1 MSELAALIA
10 SCSDA
15 VLTAASSK
23 GVLIRARKDVEAG
36 KVALQSRTPLQAEL
50 AVDGE
55 KVLLL
60 AKALSACRC
69 SCPATGICRHIV
81 AAALQLR
88 DGADDA
94 PPPAPAEHPVE
105 DLPAYAGNDW
115 PAAVTLARTDS
126 VIDGETVAFPATGDQ
141 VTLPIGRPL
150 RDALYKG
157 PHASRRR
164 LAVVAAAL
172 VLAAR
177 DGHEIPTILVPEA
190 PAQISADLLDQV
202 QKALE
207 GAVLALAAGN
217 VAQSR
222 DRLFAAAIASRVET
236 IPRLAGALRSLSER
250 LDPDTLRSA
259 DFSPP
264 DAIAEMAR
272 AYALAE
278 ALKSFPGDTA
288 LTGVVTR
295 SFAPAGQRQM
305 VMVGAE
311 VWRSPTGAR
320 GMTAILLDPESG
332 RFHKATEA
340 RGAGTDLTFDPMTAL
355 RLPIWSARPPLDLM
369 GHSVSF
375 ADILLSDDG
384 AISLSQ
390 IATAEK
396 RVGLDQLERAG
407 VVLHDWGDLP
417 ARVIRDLGRGL
428 RRRFGET
435 HVILAPRKTDRP
447 QLDPFDQAIVW
458 RWYDKAGRVF
468 DMTLPEMPDGLGGQ
482 EDHVLAGLV
491 ALDRPEQGRL
501 LSVWI
506 SGGHGPFSLPFEK
519 LPKVAGWQRL
529 LDKGLRRDKRAPSGP
544 IVQKDRLAT
553 LLSRTSEAI
562 LAQLGRAG
570 AAWPSDLLSE
580 VEALGLSTVASL
592 MRSFSTNAGPA
603 SALQLTFAISML
615 FEIAGPPTHVNR

>member
-1 MSELAALIA
+1 VTDLAALIA

-50 AVDGE
+50 SVDGE
-55 KVLLL
+55 TVLLS
-60 AKALSACRC
+60 AKALAASRC

-88 DGADDA
+88 GGSDDA
-94 PPPAPAEHPVE
+94 PPPAPADHPVE
-105 DLPAYAGNDW
+105 DLPTYAGSDW
-115 PAAVTLARTDS
+115 PAAVTLARTAS
-126 VIDGETVAFPATGDQ
+126 VVDGETVAFPATGDQ
-141 VTLPIGRPL
+141 VTLPVGRPL

-157 PHASRRR
+157 PHTSRRR

-177 DGHEIPTILVPEA
+177 DGHQIPTLITPEA

-217 VAQSR
+217 LGQSR
-222 DRLFAAAIASRVET
+222 DRLFAAAIAARVET
-236 IPRLAGALRSLSER
+236 IPRLAAALRSLSER

-259 DFSPP
+259 DFGPS
-264 DAIAEMAR
+264 DALAEMAR

-278 ALKSFPGDTA
+278 ALKSYPGDTE
-288 LTGVVTR
+288 LTGVVSRGFT
-295 SFAPAGQRQM
+295 PAGQRQM
-305 VMVGAE
+305 VMVGAD
-311 VWRSPTGAR
+311 VWRSPSGAR
-320 GMTAILLDPESG
+320 GMTAILVDPESG

-355 RLPIWSARPPLDLM
+355 RSPIWSARPPLDLM
-369 GHSVSF
+369 GHGISF
-375 ADILLSDDG
+375 ADVLLSDDG
-384 AISLSQ
+384 GVSLSQ
-390 IATAEK
+390 IATATA
-396 RVGLDQLERAG
+396 RVGFDQLNRAG
-407 VVLHDWGDLP
+407 VVLHDWGDLA
-417 ARVIRDLGRGL
+417 ARIVRDLGRGL

-435 HVILAPRKTDRP
+435 HVILAPRKTDSP
-447 QLDPFDQAIVW
+447 QLDPFDQTMVW
-458 RWYDKAGRVF
+458 RWYDKAGRTF
-468 DMTLPEMPDGLGGQ
+468 DLTLPDMPDGLGGQ

-491 ALDRPEQGRL
+491 ALDRPDQGRL

-506 SGGHGPFSLPFEK
+506 SGDQGPVPLPFGK
-519 LPKVAGWQRL
+519 LPKVVGWQRL
-529 LDKGLRRDKRAPSGP
+529 LDQGRKRLKPRPRVSG
-544 IVQKDRLAT
+544 VHTDRLSAVLT
-553 LLSRTSEAI
+553 RTTETV
-562 LAQLGRAG
+562 LAQLGRAD
-570 AAWPSDLLSE
+570 AAWPNDLLSE
-580 VEALGLSTVASL
+580 IEALGLSRIASL

-603 SALQLTFAISML
+603 GALQLTFAIMML
-615 FEIAGPPTHVNR
+615 SEIAGPQAKR